1 MTTDPAHD
9 PQERRLENERQVMLY
24 DPSLAGNFDAR
35 WFDGDHWRVA
45 AALRGSAPGRGS
57 TVFFAADGR
66 EYALRHYRRG
76 GLAAR
81 VSADR
86 YLDTGE
92 HRSRPIAEFRIT
104 QQLQRLGLPVAAV
117 VAARY
122 QPQGLTYR
130 GDLITLRL
138 HDVQTLAALL
148 RAAAR
153 GEPMPALD
161 WARVGGTIAR
171 FHGAGLDHADLNAH
185 NLLRD
190 AQGGWHLIDFDRARF
205 RRPGLW
211 CDANLVRLRRSL
223 LKVCDSAD
231 CDSPRREFDERAW
244 SQLLAGYREE
254 RQRLPAATTG

>member
-1 MTTDPAHD
+1 MTADPAHD

-35 WFDGDHWRVA
+35 WFDGDHWRAA

-81 VSADR
+81 ICADR
-86 YLDTGE
+86 YLDTGAD
-92 HRSRPIAEFRIT
+92 RSRPIAEFRIT

-122 QPQGLTYR
+122 QPQGRAYR

-138 HDVQTLAALL
+138 NHVETLAALL
-148 RAAAR
+148 LAAA
-153 GEPMPALD
+153 GGGPTIAPD
-161 WARVGGTIAR
+161 WARLGGTIAR

-190 AQGGWHLIDFDRARF
+190 AQGGWHVIDFDRARF

-223 LKVCDSAD
+223 LKVCDST
-231 CDSPRREFDERAW
+231 RRDFDERGW
-244 SQLLAGYREE
+244 SQLLAGYREA
-254 RQRLPAATTG
+254 RQRLPAATTR